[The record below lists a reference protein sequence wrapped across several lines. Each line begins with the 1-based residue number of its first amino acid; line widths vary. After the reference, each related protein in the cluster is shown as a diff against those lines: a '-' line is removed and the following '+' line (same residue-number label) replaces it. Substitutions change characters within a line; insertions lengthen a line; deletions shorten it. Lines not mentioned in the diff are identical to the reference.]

1 MCRLYGFKAT
11 EPSKVECALVDA
23 QNALMAQ
30 SRQDM
35 TGMSHAHGWGVAVYR
50 DGLPKVEKQA
60 WAAHHGEHFQKVA
73 ARSYSGVVIAHVR
86 HATVGQASLTN
97 THPFVHG
104 RFVFAHNGTVPA
116 FDHVRECLLGEID
129 SLHRNE
135 IAGSTDSEHIFRLLL
150 TLWERDPGRPLVQT
164 LRMGLERVVA
174 WCREVAP
181 GEEVSLNV
189 LWSDGDQLVGSR
201 LGRTLW
207 YLERDGVHL
216 CQVCG
221 KVHVGQNRPRGD
233 GAYRSVEVASE
244 PITDER
250 WVEVPDRTVYAVDP
264 DLRLNIMPLE
274 PDFAASA

>member
-35 TGMSHAHGWGVAVYR
+35 TGMSHGHGWGVAVYR
-50 DGLPKVEKQA
+50 GGLPRVEKQA
-60 WAAHHGEHFQKVA
+60 WAAHHGEQFQKVA
-73 ARSYSGVVIAHVR
+73 ARSYSRVVIAHVR

-97 THPFVHG
+97 THPFAHG
-104 RFVFAHNGTVPA
+104 RFVFAHNGTVHA
-116 FDHVRECLLGEID
+116 FDRVRERMLGEID
-129 SLHRNE
+129 ALHRTE

-150 TLWERDPGRPLVQT
+150 SLWERDPARPLVQT
-164 LRMGLERVVA
+164 LRMGLERMVS
-174 WCREVAP
+174 WCHEIAP
-181 GEEVSLNV
+181 DEEVSLNV
-189 LWSDGDQLVGSR
+189 LWSDGEQLVGSR

-221 KVHVGQNRPRGD
+221 KVHVNHPGSPDD
-233 GAYRSVEVASE
+233 GGYRSVEVASE

-250 WVEVPDRTVYAVDP
+250 WIEVPDRTVYAVDP
-264 DLRLNIMPLE
+264 DLRLHIMPLE